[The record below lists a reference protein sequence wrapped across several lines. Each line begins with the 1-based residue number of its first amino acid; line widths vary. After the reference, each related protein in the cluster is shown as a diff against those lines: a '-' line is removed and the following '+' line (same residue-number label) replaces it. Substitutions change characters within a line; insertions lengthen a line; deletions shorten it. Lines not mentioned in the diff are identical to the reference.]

1 MTELS
6 KLFTEIKDVDTSKLK
21 ICYITQDE
29 SLSTPSS
36 SNKNYSK
43 DIPIF
48 WALYEDKLL
57 YAICEDYR
65 LGLFE
70 SFYDWENQDGSFFNF
85 LEPTKKELSKILQLV
100 MQEPKYFI
108 VKPEVF
114 LEKDIRDSIC
124 QWEMDIITKWN
135 RDTKINKLLN
145 E

>member
-1 MTELS
+1 
-6 KLFTEIKDVDTSKLK
+6 
-21 ICYITQDE
+21 
-29 SLSTPSS
+29 
-36 SNKNYSK
+36 
-43 DIPIF
+43 
-48 WALYEDKLL
+48 
-57 YAICEDYR
+57 
-65 LGLFE
+65 
-70 SFYDWENQDGSFFNF
+70 
-85 LEPTKKELSKILQLV
+85 